1 MDVALVILPDFLLI
15 VIGLVLARRFGYER
29 NFWIG
34 LEKLVYYV
42 LFPTLLFRSL
52 ATGTLDFA
60 TAGPMIVVA
69 LSFTLAGMLLS
80 ALAKP
85 LFKPDAT
92 TAATCFQCGFRFNTY
107 IGLALA
113 ASLYGKEGVALLA
126 VVLGAMIPL
135 ANFGAVAA
143 LARHGGHNFWL
154 ELAKNPLVVSTL
166 AGFAWNLAGLPMP
179 HAADHTLQLLAQTA
193 LPAGLLSVGAAL
205 RIEPGHGPW
214 PAHAWWLTVKLA
226 ALPLIAW
233 GLAIAMGL
241 TGMPLALLV
250 FTAALPTASSAYVL
264 AVRMAGEG
272 RAVAT
277 QITLGTLISMLT
289 LPFWIS
295 LTAR

>member
-1 MDVALVILPDFLLI
+1 MDIALVILPDFLLI

-29 NFWIG
+29 SFWEG

-42 LFPTLLFRSL
+42 LFPALLFRSL

-69 LSFTLAGMLLS
+69 LSFTAAGMLLS
-80 ALAKP
+80 ALAGP
-85 LFKPDAT
+85 LFKPDPK
-92 TAATCFQCGFRFNTY
+92 TAAACFQCGFRFNTY

-154 ELAKNPLVVSTL
+154 ELAKNPLIVGTL
-166 AGFAWNLAGLPMP
+166 AGFAWNFAGFPLPG
-179 HAADHTLQLLAQTA
+179 AADHTLQLLAQAA

-214 PAHAWWLTVKLA
+214 PAHAWWLGVKLV

-233 GLAIAMGL
+233 GLAQAMGL
-241 TGMPLALLV
+241 SGMPLALLV

-264 AVRMAGEG
+264 AVRMVGDG

-277 QITLGTLISMLT
+277 QITVGTLASMLT
-289 LPFWIS
+289 IPFWIS

>member
-1 MDVALVILPDFLLI
+1 VDIALVILPDFLLI

-29 NFWIG
+29 GFWEG

-42 LFPTLLFRSL
+42 LFPALLFRSL
-52 ATGTLDFA
+52 ATGKLDYA
-60 TAGPMIVVA
+60 TALPMIAVA
-69 LSFTLAGMLLS
+69 WAFTLSGMLLA
-80 ALAKP
+80 ALARP

-113 ASLYGKEGVALLA
+113 ASLYGQEGVALLA
-126 VVLGAMIPL
+126 VVIGAMIPL

-154 ELAKNPLVVSTL
+154 ELARNPLVVSTL
-166 AGFAWNLAGLPMP
+166 AGFAWNAAGLPVP
-179 HAADHTLQLLAQTA
+179 GAADHTLQLLAQTA

-205 RIEPGHGPW
+205 RIEPGYGPW
-214 PAHAWWLTVKLA
+214 PAHAWWLFVKLA
-226 ALPLIAW
+226 ALPLVAW
-233 GLAIAMGL
+233 GLAQALGL
-241 TGMPLALLV
+241 GPMPTALLV
-250 FTAALPTASSAYVL
+250 LTAALPTASSAYVL

-277 QITLGTLISMLT
+277 QITLGTLASMLT
-289 LPFWIS
+289 IPFWIS
-295 LTAR
+295 LLAR

>member
-1 MDVALVILPDFLLI
+1 VDIALVILPDFLLI

-29 NFWIG
+29 GFWEG
-34 LEKLVYYV
+34 LEKLVYYL
-42 LFPTLLFRSL
+42 LFPALLFRSL
-52 ATGTLDFA
+52 ATGKLDFA
-60 TAGPMIVVA
+60 AAGPMIVVA
-69 LSFTLAGMLLS
+69 LSFTAAGMLLS
-80 ALAKP
+80 ALARP
-85 LFKPDAT
+85 LFKPDAK

-126 VVLGAMIPL
+126 VVVGAMIPL

-143 LARHGGHNFWL
+143 LARHGGHNFLL
-154 ELAKNPLVVSTL
+154 ELARNPLVVSTL
-166 AGFAWNLAGLPMP
+166 AGFAWNLAALPMP
-179 HAADHTLQLLAQTA
+179 GAADHTLQLLGQTA

-214 PAHAWWLTVKLA
+214 PAHAWWLTVKLV

-233 GLAIAMGL
+233 GLALAHGL
-241 TGMPLALLV
+241 SGMPLTLLV

-277 QITLGTLISMLT
+277 QITLGTLASMLT
-289 LPFWIS
+289 IPFWI
-295 LTAR
+295 LLVTR

>member
-264 AVRMAGEG
+264 AIRMAGEG